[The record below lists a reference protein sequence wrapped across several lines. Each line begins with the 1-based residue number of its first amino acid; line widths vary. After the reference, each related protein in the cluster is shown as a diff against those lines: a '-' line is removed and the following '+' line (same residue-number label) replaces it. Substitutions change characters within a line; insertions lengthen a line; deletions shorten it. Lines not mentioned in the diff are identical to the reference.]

1 MDTFFLSHGS
11 PAICIDERIP
21 AHGFFKSWLP
31 AAVAGAQAPHAV
43 LVVSAHWETDTPA
56 VNVVRGTNDTI
67 HDLQGL
73 PSEMYKV
80 TLIPHTSA
88 CATNTS

>member
-1 MDTFFLSHGS
+1 M
-11 PAICIDERIP
+11 
-21 AHGFFKSWLP
+21 
-31 AAVAGAQAPHAV
+31 AGAQAPRAV
-43 LVVSAHWETDTPA
+43 LVVSAHWETDAPA